1 MLAQQGYQRLQCSPK
16 RHHAGRIPLGEPGH
30 EAVQEGIERAWR
42 PHGGTLSPRGALL
55 DRPGNDPARYLDI
68 GRTPRPRPHAADR
81 AAGPAGPASART
93 AGAAPRKPAPSPTR
107 HPRPGHLEVLRR
119 LGRVTQQRCL
129 PDARLAPYHQDPA
142 APRPNIREQ
151 PVQGNELLP
160 AAPKHHGP
168 AAWTRR
174 RTGRNFITA
183 SMCIHVIGAGPASD
197 RCALGPGG
205 LPMAEPIRLRR
216 ERSHPRDPRPTP
228 WLNSRTPQSR
238 AEVPSLSDSPGT
250 GRTRRACPR
259 PVHPRA
265 RARTPGCRL
274 GIPQTRTRSFQAEDS
289 RTNWKGR
296 PR

>member
-1 MLAQQGYQRLQCSPK
+1 MPGGGLPLPELSVRGGRLRVYEIPSLHPSTLSGARAVLGVSSAMLAVLVTT
-16 RHHAGRIPLGEPGH
+16 IVLGM
-30 EAVQEGIERAWR
+30 
-42 PHGGTLSPRGALL
+42 L
-55 DRPGNDPARYLDI
+55 
-68 GRTPRPRPHAADR
+68 
-81 AAGPAGPASART
+81 
-93 AGAAPRKPAPSPTR
+93 
-107 HPRPGHLEVLRR
+107 
-119 LGRVTQQRCL
+119 
-129 PDARLAPYHQDPA
+129 ARLPICSFIA
-142 APRPNIREQ
+142 AIR
-151 PVQGNELLP
+151 
-160 AAPKHHGP
+160 
-168 AAWTRR
+168 
-174 RTGRNFITA
+174 
-183 SMCIHVIGAGPASD
+183 VIGAGPASD

-205 LPMAEPIRLRR
+205 LPMPEPIRLRR

>member
-1 MLAQQGYQRLQCSPK
+1 MATSAAPAAAACPCQNYPPGVGVFASTKSLACTQHTVGCQGR
-16 RHHAGRIPLGEPGH
+16 AGGQFCD
-30 EAVQEGIERAWR
+30 A
-42 PHGGTLSPRGALL
+42 GGT
-55 DRPGNDPARYLDI
+55 
-68 GRTPRPRPHAADR
+68 
-81 AAGPAGPASART
+81 
-93 AGAAPRKPAPSPTR
+93 
-107 HPRPGHLEVLRR
+107 GHDDCF
-119 LGRVTQQRCL
+119 GH
-129 PDARLAPYHQDPA
+129 ARLPICSFIA
-142 APRPNIREQ
+142 AIR
-151 PVQGNELLP
+151 
-160 AAPKHHGP
+160 
-168 AAWTRR
+168 
-174 RTGRNFITA
+174 
-183 SMCIHVIGAGPASD
+183 VIGAGQASD

-205 LPMAEPIRLRR
+205 LPMPEPIRLRR

-289 RTNWKGR
+289 RTNRKGR

>member
-1 MLAQQGYQRLQCSPK
+1 MACWPAAETKDWDKSPSLDSGVRVMPEGTPATPLAANTVNADFVREYVLDWSLAIRQVGLTRS
-16 RHHAGRIPLGEPGH
+16 RWAGAVATSAAPHCRVPGPCWGQFCD
-30 EAVQEGIERAWR
+30 A
-42 PHGGTLSPRGALL
+42 GGT
-55 DRPGNDPARYLDI
+55 
-68 GRTPRPRPHAADR
+68 
-81 AAGPAGPASART
+81 
-93 AGAAPRKPAPSPTR
+93 
-107 HPRPGHLEVLRR
+107 GHDDCF
-119 LGRVTQQRCL
+119 GH
-129 PDARLAPYHQDPA
+129 ARLPICSFIAT
-142 APRPNIREQ
+142 IR
-151 PVQGNELLP
+151 
-160 AAPKHHGP
+160 
-168 AAWTRR
+168 
-174 RTGRNFITA
+174 
-183 SMCIHVIGAGPASD
+183 VIGAGPASD

-205 LPMAEPIRLRR
+205 LPMPEPIRLRR

-274 GIPQTRTRSFQAEDS
+274 GNPQTRTRSFQAEDS